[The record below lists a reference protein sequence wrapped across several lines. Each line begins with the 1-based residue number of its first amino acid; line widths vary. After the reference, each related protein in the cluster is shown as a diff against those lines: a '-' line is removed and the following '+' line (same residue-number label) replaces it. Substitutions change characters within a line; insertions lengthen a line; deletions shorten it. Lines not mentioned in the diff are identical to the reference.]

1 MIITLIGMPGAGK
14 SSVGRALARHLGY
27 CFIDTDI
34 LIQEHS
40 GAALQE
46 LIDERGDTAL
56 IGVEEGCILSLEL
69 QDNCIISTGGSVI
82 YSEKAM
88 LFLQERSCIIFLDVP
103 FGIIKMRLFNLD
115 TRGVVGLKDK
125 GLYQLYKERSR
136 LYTEFANIR
145 IKVKGRDRI
154 RDVVEKVVEQ
164 VGANSDVPAIS

>member
-14 SSVGRALARHLGY
+14 SSVGKALARNLGY

-46 LIDERGDTAL
+46 LIDKKGDTAL
-56 IGVEEGCILSLEL
+56 IGVEEQCILSLEL
-69 QDNCIISTGGSVI
+69 QDNCIVSTGGSVI
-82 YSEKAM
+82 YSGKAM
-88 LFLQERSCIIFLDVP
+88 HFLQERSRIIFLDVP
-103 FGIIKMRLFNLD
+103 FGIIKMRLSNLD

-136 LYTEFANIR
+136 FYAEFADIR
-145 IKVKGRDRI
+145 IKVLGRDRV
-154 RDVVEKVVEQ
+154 RDVVEKIVARMP
-164 VGANSDVPAIS
+164 GGPDVPDIR

>member
-14 SSVGRALARHLGY
+14 SSVGKALSRHRGY

-46 LIDERGDTAL
+46 LIDRRGDLAL
-56 IGVEEGCILSLEL
+56 IDVEEECILSLEL
-69 QDNCIISTGGSVI
+69 LDNCIISTGGSVV

-88 LFLQERSCIIFLDVP
+88 HFLQNSSTVIFLDVP
-103 FGIIKMRLFNLD
+103 FGIIKKRLSNLD

-125 GLYQLYKERSR
+125 GLYQLYKERSC
-136 LYTEFANIR
+136 LYAEFADIR
-145 IKVKGRDRI
+145 IKVEGRDKI
-154 RDVVEKVVEQ
+154 RDVLEKIEMKLPDE
-164 VGANSDVPAIS
+164 S